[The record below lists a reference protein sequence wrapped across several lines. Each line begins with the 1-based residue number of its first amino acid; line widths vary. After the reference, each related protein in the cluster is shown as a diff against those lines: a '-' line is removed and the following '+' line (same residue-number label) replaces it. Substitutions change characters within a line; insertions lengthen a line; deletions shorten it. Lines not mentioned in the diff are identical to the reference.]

1 MNFDFSFKSASDR
14 RSSSEPLRLAI
25 LGDFGG
31 RPGDPESKSSGP
43 LPVDSDNFDEVFAR
57 FGVTLDLP
65 PNEKRPWEIKL
76 QFRKL
81 EDFHPEQLLLRLNS
95 LAQLDELR
103 AKLGQPATMDA
114 AAKELQEILKIVT
127 SPPETTLPPVTQE
140 STEDMLARLLQRPA
154 SEPAKTSSAAG
165 LANRLIQQIIG
176 PNVASALPQQS
187 QLVALTE
194 AELATRLK
202 AVLHDSDFQA
212 LEATWRGLDFLIRN
226 ITEEIKVSVI
236 DLSKKE
242 LAGMLAAEDW
252 AKSKINKQLEKIR
265 PAVVLGIY
273 TFEPEDHALLA
284 NIGRLAQANRISFV
298 AGASPHLVGCDS
310 FGSQPDP
317 DDWKEDSSDE
327 LTGFETLRR
336 TPEAARLGLAMP
348 RFLLRQPYGKGSDPI
363 EAFPFEE
370 MSAKPGHES
379 YLWGNPAFLCG
390 LLMADAFASQDAD
403 LDLKDLSGGGE
414 IGGLPIHKFTSEGET
429 EVKPCAEAWLSERAA
444 AAILRHGIMPVL
456 SIQGRDAVQVFTL
469 RTLGL

>member
-14 RSSSEPLRLAI
+14 RSSSEPLRIAI

-31 RPGDPESKSSGP
+31 QPGDAENNSSGP
-43 LPVDSDNFDEVFAR
+43 FPVDCDNFDEVLAR
-57 FGVTLDLP
+57 FGVTLNLP

-76 QFRKL
+76 QFNKL

-95 LAQLDELR
+95 LAQLNELR

-114 AAKELQEILKIVT
+114 AAKELQEILKIGA

-176 PNVASALPQQS
+176 PNVASAHPQQS

-212 LEATWRGLDFLIRN
+212 FEATWRGLDFLIRN
-226 ITEEIKVSVI
+226 ITEEVKVSVI
-236 DLSKKE
+236 NLSKNE

-252 AKSKINKQLEKIR
+252 AKSKINKQLEKIS

-284 NIGRLAQANRISFV
+284 NIARLAQANRTSFV

-317 DDWKEDSSDE
+317 DDWKKGSSDE

-390 LLMADAFASQDAD
+390 LLMADAFAAQDVDLED
-403 LDLKDLSGGGE
+403 LDGGGE
-414 IGGLPIHKFTSEGET
+414 IGGLPIHRFTSQGET

-469 RTLGL
+469 RSLHV